1 MGEKV
6 VSIFAGLTMVAL
18 VAVLVQSPHT
28 AAVINALG
36 TAYGNSVKAV
46 TKIG

>member
-6 VSIFAGLTMVAL
+6 VSIFAGLTVVAL

-28 AAVINALG
+28 AKVVNAFG
-36 TAYGNSVKAV
+36 DAYANSVKAV